1 MLSSSD
7 IEFFITIAASR
18 SLAAAARKLNVTPP
32 SVSQRLQHVE
42 AKLGVKLVERNARS
56 ISLTMEGR
64 MLAEKG
70 ALLLVD
76 LENLQQDLCNDKLAI
91 SGDIK
96 LVSPIGFGERHIG
109 PIVAEFQNQYPLT
122 RIELSLS
129 DIPKWSVHNSPDIMF
144 YIGYLEDSSL
154 KRIML
159 AKNRRLLLASPAYIA
174 SAEPLNHPTEL
185 VNHRCIA
192 LRENDEDATMW
203 RFTALKTHQPISV
216 RIAPILASNVSQITK
231 DWCIDGQGIIQRSE
245 WDVKHELET
254 GKLIEI
260 LPDYQLASADIVAL
274 LSSERVNRA
283 RKVTVF
289 IEFMRERLAERFD
302 KHKLFSK

>member
-56 ISLTMEGR
+56 ISLTTEGKL
-64 MLAEKG
+64 LAKRGE
-70 ALLLVD
+70 LLLVE
-76 LENLQQDLCNDKLAI
+76 LENLQQDLSNDKLTI

-154 KRIML
+154 KRIVL
-159 AKNRRLLLASPAYIA
+159 AKNRRLLLASPAYL
-174 SAEPLNHPTEL
+174 SATKDLNHPTDL

-203 RFTALKTHQPISV
+203 RFTESKANKPVSV
-216 RIAPILASNVSQITK
+216 RITPILASNVSQITK
-231 DWCIDGQGIIQRSE
+231 DWCIAGQGIIQRSE

-254 GKLIEI
+254 GKLVEI

-274 LSSERVNRA
+274 LSSDRANRS
-283 RKVTVF
+283 RKVTAF
-289 IEFMRERLAERFD
+289 LEFMQEKLAERLTRFD
-302 KHKLFSK
+302 